1 MTFYVYLGALFG
13 IFWIIWSMIR
23 AKKAEGIAYGKLD
36 KAGVV
41 TNILLTIFYVM
52 MATPCLFIGLLC
64 QPAYDG
70 FLGIIG
76 GILCIIA
83 DSAILLCGLGIGFSI
98 SLRRKGKS
106 KLSFAAQF
114 MGVVGIAMMFLI
126 FFSCYGNLLEEVI

>member
-1 MTFYVYLGALFG
+1 MAVYTYLSVVFG
-13 IFWIIWSMIR
+13 IFWVVWSMAR
-23 AKKAEGIAYGKLD
+23 TKKAEGVTYGKLD

-52 MATPCLFIGLLC
+52 MAAPCLFIGLIC

-70 FLGIIG
+70 FLGIVG

-83 DSAILLCGLGIGFSI
+83 DSAILLCGLGIGFSV

-114 MGVVGIAMMFLI
+114 MGVVGIALMFLI
-126 FFSCYGNLLEEVI
+126 FFSCYGNLLSELN